1 MRWIKFPDGS
11 SYTFAVDIQKFAE
24 MNGYIVPCES
34 DGTRHPG
41 TDCNA
46 KLRTIFRNAGMRRTF
61 RLTESSVVEVR
72 AEDSFYNSEFINWLI
87 ERSIVSTS
95 YFLHKSVQLYTKEAV
110 NALLSSMLEMQ
121 VEYKVDDEDREW
133 MCPILVTK
141 RSHSLEKGK
150 NKPKVS
156 LFKK

>member
-24 MNGYIVPCES
+24 MNGYTVPCES

-72 AEDSFYNSEFINWLI
+72 AEESFYNSEFINWLI
-87 ERSIVSTS
+87 ERSIVSSS
-95 YFLHKSVQLYTKEAV
+95 YFLHKSVQLYTREAV